1 MEDIASETV
10 GQRLRRLRTARG
22 LSQRQVSS
30 PGVSYAYISRI
41 EAGSRTPSVKALR
54 MLAEKLGVPAEY
66 LEYGEQP
73 VDNEYVASELRR
85 LQLLLSGG
93 ADELEGAVDAA
104 REGVAELLAYIKNAD
119 ARAAVVERLAEE
131 ERAQETVRDWRTRR
145 PARRPG
151 VARARGPCA
160 AGAAAARPSRSRC
173 PPSSASS
180 FLTCGALCLATNRRP
195 KPQPP

>member
-131 ERAQETVRDWRTRR
+131 ERKRQEYEQLRSRFASDEQM
-145 PARRPG
+145 
-151 VARARGPCA
+151 RAALGDELADQVVHRLGEQ
-160 AGAAAARPSRSRC
+160 AAA
-173 PPSSASS
+173 
-180 FLTCGALCLATNRRP
+180 LRR
-195 KPQPP
+195 QTS